1 MMIGCL
7 CIHGFTGSPEEV
19 APLADY
25 LRERTDWMIETPT
38 LPGHGSELQLK
49 GITYDQWIAAA
60 EQAFLALHRRCR
72 TVYVIGFSMGG
83 VIAVYLA
90 EKYPVAKLVLL
101 SAAFY
106 YVNPRQLWRD
116 IREMFANGWKGARE
130 HPLFLRYR
138 NKMMATPFSAVR
150 EFRKLV
156 RDVRPRLPRVAAP
169 ALIVQ
174 GEKDGIVPLKSA
186 YYLYEQ
192 IGSAEKK
199 LLLLPNSFHHVC
211 HSIDRHVLFA
221 EVETFLRAAHAHHC
235 KSPHN
240 MV

>member
-1 MMIGCL
+1 MIGCL

-19 APLADY
+19 APLANY
-25 LRERTDWMIETPT
+25 LRERTSWIVETPT
-38 LPGHGSELQLK
+38 LPGHGDKLQLK
-49 GITYDQWIAAA
+49 GVTYNQWITAS
-60 EQAFLALHRRCR
+60 EQAFQALAQRCD

-90 EKYPVAKLVLL
+90 EKYPVARLVLL

-116 IREMFANGWKGARE
+116 IREIFANGWRGAQE

-156 RDVRPRLPRVAAP
+156 RHVRPLLPCVQAP
-169 ALIVQ
+169 VLIVQ

-186 YYLYEQ
+186 YYLYEK
-192 IGSAEKK
+192 IGSAEKT
-199 LLLLPNSFHHVC
+199 LLLLPDSYHHVC
-211 HSIDRHVLFA
+211 HSANRHVLFA
-221 EVETFLRAAHAHHC
+221 ETEKFLCASYHC
-235 KSPHN
+235 K
-240 MV
+240 

>member
-1 MMIGCL
+1 GI
-7 CIHGFTGSPEEV
+7 IPECH
-19 APLADY
+19 PQ
-25 LRERTDWMIETPT
+25 I
-38 LPGHGSELQLK
+38 
-49 GITYDQWIAAA
+49 
-60 EQAFLALHRRCR
+60 
-72 TVYVIGFSMGG
+72 
-83 VIAVYLA
+83 
-90 EKYPVAKLVLL
+90 
-101 SAAFY
+101 FY
-106 YVNPRQLWRD
+106 SHQLWRD

>member
-1 MMIGCL
+1 MIGCL
-7 CIHGFTGSPEEV
+7 CIHGFTGGPEEV

-25 LRERTDWMIETPT
+25 LRERTDWVIETPT

-116 IREMFANGWKGARE
+116 IREMFANGWRGARE

-186 YYLYEQ
+186 YYLYEN
-192 IGSAEKK
+192 IGSAEKV
-199 LLLLPNSFHHVC
+199 LLFLPNSYHHVC
-211 HSIDRHVLFA
+211 HGADRHVLFA
-221 EVETFLRAAHAHHC
+221 EAEKFLCAPSFHC